1 MMWLNWQKWIKISS
15 VFKMKLTTILNIN
28 LHRYNEHVRS
38 VWSHLVDNLYYRLSE
53 VFLTQALAIWSC
65 EIFLNSKLVACKY
78 LNLLSV
84 FSGEPRASLKK
95 KAVYLEFPKAFA
107 LLPPGL
113 MSRWQIVSS
122 SDCSILTHLS
132 MNSAPDHAGVI
143 QGLSDS
149 ALQKDRLTCPSQSFP
164 VGLEN
169 WEAYCFSLSFK
180 KLWITK
186 NYQHAS
192 FSECHFFVAFLFG

>member
-53 VFLTQALAIWSC
+53 IFLTQALAIWSC

-95 KAVYLEFPKAFA
+95 KSCLFRVSKSICTVTTRIDEQMTNCIILRLFNTHTLVYEFCTWSCRSHTRLEWFSSAEGQTNLSISVFSSGAGKLRS
-107 LLPPGL
+107 LLL
-113 MSRWQIVSS
+113 
-122 SDCSILTHLS
+122 
-132 MNSAPDHAGVI
+132 
-143 QGLSDS
+143 
-149 ALQKDRLTCPSQSFP
+149 
-164 VGLEN
+164 
-169 WEAYCFSLSFK
+169 
-180 KLWITK
+180 
-186 NYQHAS
+186 
-192 FSECHFFVAFLFG
+192 